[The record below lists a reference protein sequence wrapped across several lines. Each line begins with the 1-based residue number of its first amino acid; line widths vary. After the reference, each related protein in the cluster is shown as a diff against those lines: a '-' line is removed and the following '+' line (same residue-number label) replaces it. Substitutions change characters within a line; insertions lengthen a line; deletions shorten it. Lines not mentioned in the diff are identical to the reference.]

1 MEYIGYNRKDIMTKK
16 ITQKQYNDL
25 LENLTNDDWNDIRKM
40 VEEKLPEV
48 KNWPDIIFRQYS
60 SAVVRSGFRKE
71 GLN

>member
-1 MEYIGYNRKDIMTKK
+1 VEYIGYNRKDIMTKK

>member
-1 MEYIGYNRKDIMTKK
+1 MTKE
-16 ITQKQYNDL
+16 ITQKQYNEL
-25 LENLTNDDWNDIRKM
+25 LEKLTDADWKDIRKM
-40 VEEKLPEV
+40 VEEKLPQV

>member
-1 MEYIGYNRKDIMTKK
+1 MTKE
-16 ITQKQYNDL
+16 ITQKQYNEL
-25 LENLTNDDWNDIRKM
+25 LEKLTDADWKDIRKM

>member
-1 MEYIGYNRKDIMTKK
+1 MTKK